1 MWATRQKIP
10 RWPVCFSSPFHI
22 QSSSILAVQCIGWFM
37 ALNSIFIH
45 ASYVY
50 VYPYLCTR
58 VLGAIFAKT
67 SLRLLWHCWFWDD
80 RFVNIKLI
88 LQDKCY
94 ISNGSIRLLIHYPW
108 CMKNDK
114 TYKTWLDKTKPV
126 TFTMVNFDFDFV
138 KFLCAKLGFHIKD
151 VPLY

>member
-22 QSSSILAVQCIGWFM
+22 QSSSILPVSGWFR

-50 VYPYLCTR
+50 PHLLAI

-67 SLRLLWHCWFWDD
+67 SLRLLWHCWFLDD
-80 RFVNIKLI
+80 RLVNIKLI
-88 LQDKCY
+88 LQEKCY
-94 ISNGSIRLLIHYPW
+94 ISNGSTRLLINYPW
-108 CMKNDK
+108 YMKNDK

-126 TFTMVNFDFDFV
+126 TFKMVNFDFDFI
-138 KFLCAKLGFHIKD
+138 KFFCAKLGFHIKD
-151 VPLY
+151 VPL